1 MTKTKSRKSNTKQA
15 KKAKTVSTADAI
27 NGGTE
32 AWTEEIKKDAEKER
46 ENLVREELR
55 CGDDEKVELL
65 ENTEQENKNDERWRQ
80 KLKMKS
86 VGRVLVLILVT
97 ILAFVT
103 RYYNL
108 REPKHVW

>member
-15 KKAKTVSTADAI
+15 KKVKTVSTADAI

-32 AWTEEIKKDAEKER
+32 EIRKDAEKER

>member
-32 AWTEEIKKDAEKER
+32 EIKKDAEKER
-46 ENLVREELR
+46 ENLVREELQ

-65 ENTEQENKNDERWRQ
+65 KNTELENKHDECWRQ